1 MKKILSGGVLLLLA
15 LCLVLSGCAAHG
27 KTMMTAGKTDIS
39 VNMFAL
45 YLSRMKGDLGRA
57 GLSVNDSSFWASY
70 ISTDNTTY
78 AQYYTNQV
86 LEGLRQIAAALILY
100 EEEGLSLSKEDKEN
114 IDLWI
119 EQIIKDSGGG
129 SKTKVNS
136 LLSAYGANLTTL
148 RDAAEIEA
156 KVAQLKTHL
165 YGENGSLI
173 ADTAKEEFYRAT
185 YFRGYQML
193 IANTYYDR
201 DTDALGQTVYYV
213 PNDKGTA
220 SAKIAYDTESGTPC
234 GEKDKNGDEIYT
246 KDGKVGGA
254 VAYDTENG
262 VVNYR
267 YDSKGER
274 IVKKYTDEQ
283 MQERKEYAEIIMEKC
298 RGNEELFAQYIK
310 QGSDNSE
317 FTEKYAPNGMY
328 FSSEAY
334 TTDGIFSNFATE
346 LAKLEIG
353 EMTLLESDSGYY
365 LLQRATLDSAAWQ
378 NGENSSWFSTFTE
391 LVIEYMLQQRTKD
404 YLSQVTL
411 KDDLANSMDITK
423 VEPNYYY

>member
-1 MKKILSGGVLLLLA
+1 
-15 LCLVLSGCAAHG
+15 
-27 KTMMTAGKTDIS
+27 
-39 VNMFAL
+39 
-45 YLSRMKGDLGRA
+45 
-57 GLSVNDSSFWASY
+57 
-70 ISTDNTTY
+70 
-78 AQYYTNQV
+78 
-86 LEGLRQIAAALILY
+86 
-100 EEEGLSLSKEDKEN
+100 
-114 IDLWI
+114 
-119 EQIIKDSGGG
+119 
-129 SKTKVNS
+129 
-136 LLSAYGANLTTL
+136 
-148 RDAAEIEA
+148 
-156 KVAQLKTHL
+156 
-165 YGENGSLI
+165 
-173 ADTAKEEFYRAT
+173 
-185 YFRGYQML
+185 ML

-220 SAKIAYDTESGTPC
+220 SAKIAYDTENGTPC